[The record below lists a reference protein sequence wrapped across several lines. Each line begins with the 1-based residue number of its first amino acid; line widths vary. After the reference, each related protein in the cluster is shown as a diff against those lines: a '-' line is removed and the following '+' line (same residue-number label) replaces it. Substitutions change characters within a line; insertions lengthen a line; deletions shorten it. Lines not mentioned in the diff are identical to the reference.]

1 MPQSCNSIEVIKEL
15 RNRTGAPLPACTRAY
30 KRAEGDV
37 LIAEGILKYDGCAIN
52 VKQGTYDEWVM
63 RNAQGY
69 KDSVLKDQAN
79 RIPHHVQSLQNQ

>member
-1 MPQSCNSIEVIKEL
+1 MPQSCNMDEIYEL

-37 LIAEGILKYDGCAIN
+37 LIAEGILKYDGCAVN

-63 RNAQGY
+63 RMAQGY

>member
-1 MPQSCNSIEVIKEL
+1 MPQSCNMDEVYEL
-15 RNRTGAPLPACTRAY
+15 RNRTGAPLPAAMRAY

-69 KDSVLKDQAN
+69 KEQVLKDPAA
-79 RIPHHVQSLQNQ
+79 RTPHHMDSLQNQ